1 MEMRHK
7 ILALVAL
14 AALLV
19 PVLPA
24 VAATGPGD
32 GGSYHFSATG
42 KGAEAVWSTAPADGQ
57 LVTNV
62 VYIDTYVFTAEQAVN
77 QDGTVYSDKF
87 LFVDQISYKIDQR
100 GNWIFVS
107 ETFGFAGGDDVSLS
121 VDRQLANASASA
133 SVALETCTAGRHG
146 SYTCVD
152 AGIGSVVASWVGQG
166 DLIRQSGT
174 FHYGST
180 GFTENGQ
187 FRGSFRNASAD
198 GSLNGGSLGASLFA
212 DIFSSSSRDI
222 FICHGC

>member
-1 MEMRHK
+1 MRHK

-19 PVLPA
+19 PVLPVA
-24 VAATGPGD
+24 AATGPGD
-32 GGSYHFSATG
+32 GGSYRFSATG

-62 VYIDTYVFTAEQAVN
+62 VYMDTYLFTAQQAVK

-87 LFVDQISYKIDQR
+87 LFIDQISYKIDQQ

-107 ETFGFAGGDDVSLS
+107 ETFGYAGGGDVSLS
-121 VDRQLANASASA
+121 VDRQLKVASASA
-133 SVALETCTAGRHG
+133 SVALETCTVDRHD
-146 SYTCVD
+146 SYTCVN

-174 FHYGST
+174 FHAGSP
-180 GFTENGQ
+180 GFTQNGQ
-187 FRGSFRNASAD
+187 FRGSFRNASAN
-198 GSLNGGSLGASLFA
+198 GSLNGSDLGASLFA

-222 FICHGC
+222 YICHGC

>member
-1 MEMRHK
+1 MRHK

-19 PVLPA
+19 PVLPVA
-24 VAATGPGD
+24 AATGPGD

-62 VYIDTYVFTAEQAVN
+62 VYMDTYVFTAEQAVK

-87 LFVDQISYKIDQR
+87 LFVDQVSYKLDRR
-100 GNWIFVS
+100 GNWILVS
-107 ETFGFAGGDDVSLS
+107 ETVGSAGAGDVSLS
-121 VDRQLANASASA
+121 IDRQLTSASASA
-133 SVALETCTAGRHG
+133 TVALQTCTPGSHG
-146 SYTCVD
+146 SYSCAD
-152 AGIGSVVASWVGQG
+152 GGIGSVAVSWVGQG

-174 FHYGST
+174 FHYGSK

-187 FRGSFRNASAD
+187 FRGSFRNATAN
-198 GSLNGGSLGASLFA
+198 GSLNGGNLGVPLFA

>member
-1 MEMRHK
+1 MRHK

-19 PVLPA
+19 PVLPVA
-24 VAATGPGD
+24 AATGPGG

-42 KGAEAVWSTAPADGQ
+42 KGAEAVWSTAPFDGQ
-57 LVTNV
+57 LLTNV
-62 VYIDTYVFTAEQAVN
+62 VYMDTYVFTAEQAVK

-87 LFVDQISYKIDQR
+87 LFVDQVSYKLDRR
-100 GNWIFVS
+100 GNWILIS
-107 ETFGFAGGDDVSLS
+107 ETFGYAGAADVSLS
-121 VDRQLANASASA
+121 VDRQLASASASA
-133 SVALETCTAGRHG
+133 SVALQTCTADSHG
-146 SYTCVD
+146 SYSCVD
-152 AGIGSVVASWVGQG
+152 GGIGSVAVSWVGQG

-198 GSLNGGSLGASLFA
+198 GSLNGGNLGVPLFA
-212 DIFSSSSRDI
+212 DIFNSSSRDI

>member
-1 MEMRHK
+1 MRHR

-24 VAATGPGD
+24 AAATGPGD
-32 GGSYHFSATG
+32 GGSYRFSATG
-42 KGAEAVWSTAPADGQ
+42 MGAEAVWSTLPVDGPM
-57 LVTNV
+57 VTNV
-62 VYIDTYVFTAEQAVN
+62 VYVDTYLFTADQAVK

-87 LFVDQISYKIDQR
+87 LFVDQISYKVDRR
-100 GNWIFVS
+100 GNWVFVA
-107 ETFGFAGGDDVSLS
+107 ETFGFAGGNDVSLS
-121 VDRQLANASASA
+121 VDRQLASASASA
-133 SVALETCTAGRHG
+133 NVALATCSLGRHG
-146 SYTCVD
+146 SYTCED
-152 AGIGSVVASWVGQG
+152 AGIGSVEASWIGEG
-166 DLIRQSGT
+166 DILRQSGT

>member
-42 KGAEAVWSTAPADGQ
+42 KGAEAVWSTLPVDGQ
-57 LVTNV
+57 PVTNV
-62 VYIDTYVFTAEQAVN
+62 VYTDTYLFTAEQAVK

-100 GNWIFVS
+100 GNWVFVS
-107 ETFGFAGGDDVSLS
+107 ETFGFAGGDDVSLL
-121 VDRQLANASASA
+121 VDRQLTAASASA
-133 SVALETCTAGRHG
+133 SVGLQTCTAGRHG

-166 DLIRQSGT
+166 DLIKQSGT
-174 FHYGST
+174 FHLGST

-198 GSLNGGSLGASLFA
+198 GSLNGGSLGASLYA